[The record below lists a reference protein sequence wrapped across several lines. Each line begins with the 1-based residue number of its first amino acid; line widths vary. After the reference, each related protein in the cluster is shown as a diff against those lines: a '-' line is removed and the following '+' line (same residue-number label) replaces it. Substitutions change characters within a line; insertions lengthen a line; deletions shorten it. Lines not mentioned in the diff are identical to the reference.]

1 MGLRHNPIT
10 YLILSNGL
18 LWGLPLAIIQM
29 QALVAD
35 RGGQVAETAQVVP
48 TRMVDGLMALEPI
61 SQPDPLSQ
69 FASLGPTAGA
79 DPAGATPGAADR
91 VGLANP
97 SSLLPEVQSASQ
109 AVDGGES
116 PILQPDLFTQLKGA
130 DGLGGP
136 ITLASRKAP
145 LVPIAVRAERL
156 QWERSNDA
164 LAALPKHWRDS
175 LRQELGKGV
184 RVSQAATVRLP
195 VRELAER
202 QEVPVIINDQG
213 VAEGLVEPR
222 HQGTR
227 EAVETWAA
235 RQQPAEPG
243 TVQVLLVAAEPLPP
257 AAEPF
262 PSGAEPLPL
271 AQE

>member
-10 YLILSNGL
+10 YLILSNTL

-29 QALVAD
+29 QAM
-35 RGGQVAETAQVVP
+35 VAEREERTAEMAQARP
-48 TRMVDGLMALEPI
+48 TPIGDALMTLEPLM
-61 SQPDPLSQ
+61 QPDPLAQLAPLNSRTE
-69 FASLGPTAGA
+69 AAPIAKSTPSTSL
-79 DPAGATPGAADR
+79 
-91 VGLANP
+91 
-97 SSLLPEVQSASQ
+97 
-109 AVDGGES
+109 
-116 PILQPDLFTQLKGA
+116 PILQSSGKAVDAMEIPAMPPDLLSQLKGA

-136 ITLASRKAP
+136 ITLASRKDP

-164 LAALPKHWRDS
+164 LAALPLHWRNS
-175 LRQELGKGV
+175 LRQELGTGT
-184 RVSQAATVRLP
+184 RVSQASTVRLP

-202 QEVPVIINDQG
+202 QELPVIINDQG

-222 HQGTR
+222 HQHTR

-243 TVQVLLVAAEPLPP
+243 TVQVLLIAAEPLAP
-257 AAEPF
+257 
-262 PSGAEPLPL
+262 

>member
-10 YLILSNGL
+10 YLILSNSL
-18 LWGLPLAIIQM
+18 LWGLPLTIIQIQSLM
-29 QALVAD
+29 AD
-35 RGGQVAETAQVVP
+35 RDQRVAEMAQARP
-48 TRMVDGLMALEPI
+48 TPIGDALMSPEPLI
-61 SQPDPLSQ
+61 QPDPLTQLAPLDSRTE
-69 FASLGPTAGA
+69 AAPIVNSTPPTSLP
-79 DPAGATPGAADR
+79 
-91 VGLANP
+91 VLQ
-97 SSLLPEVQSASQ
+97 SSAK
-109 AVDGGES
+109 AVDEMEI
-116 PILQPDLFTQLKGA
+116 PAMPPNLLTQLKGA

-136 ITLASRKAP
+136 ITLAGRKDP
-145 LVPIAVRAERL
+145 LVPVAVRAERL

-164 LAALPKHWRDS
+164 LAALPLHWRNS
-175 LRQELGKGV
+175 LRQELGTGV
-184 RVSQAATVRLP
+184 RVSQASTVRLP

-243 TVQVLLVAAEPLPP
+243 TVQVLLIAAEPLPP
-257 AAEPF
+257 V
-262 PSGAEPLPL
+262 
-271 AQE
+271 QE

>member
-10 YLILSNGL
+10 YVILSNGL

-35 RGGQVAETAQVVP
+35 RGGQVAETAQVR
-48 TRMVDGLMALEPI
+48 TT
-61 SQPDPLSQ
+61 
-69 FASLGPTAGA
+69 SLGDDLMVLESIIQPEHMTQLTPLDSTSAA
-79 DPAGATPGAADR
+79 DPAATGPAASDPAATNL
-91 VGLANP
+91 VSLTNP
-97 SSLLPEVQSASQ
+97 PAPLPADQAPAQAASA
-109 AVDGGES
+109 AAL

-145 LVPIAVRAERL
+145 LVPTAVRAERL

-164 LAALPKHWRDS
+164 LAALPLHWRDS

-213 VAEGLVEPR
+213 VVEGLVEPR
-222 HQGTR
+222 HQRTR
-227 EAVETWAA
+227 EAVEIWAA

-257 AAEPF
+257 AT
-262 PSGAEPLPL
+262 EPLPP
-271 AQE
+271 ARE

>member
-1 MGLRHNPIT
+1 MGLRHNPVT

-35 RGGQVAETAQVVP
+35 RDQQVVETAQLQSSP
-48 TRMVDGLMALEPI
+48 MGDSLMSLEPI
-61 SQPDPLSQ
+61 TQPDPLTQ
-69 FASLGPTAGA
+69 LAPLQPTS
-79 DPAGATPGAADR
+79 AADA
-91 VGLANP
+91 VDTANP
-97 SSLLPEVQSASQ
+97 SSTEPVLQ
-109 AVDGGES
+109 APSRAVNGAGI
-116 PILQPDLFTQLKGA
+116 PILPPDLLTQLKGA

-136 ITLASRKAP
+136 ITLASRTAP
-145 LVPIAVRAERL
+145 LVPIAARAERL

-164 LAALPKHWRDS
+164 LAALPLHWRHS

-222 HQGTR
+222 HQRTR
-227 EAVETWAA
+227 EAVESWAA

-257 AAEPF
+257 AAEPML
-262 PSGAEPLPL
+262 PAAEPMLPAL
-271 AQE
+271 Q